1 MKMNFQL
8 LIFLVGAIAIFSTL
22 ALIGSSE
29 AQSSIP
35 SNQLLS
41 DSEVFIF
48 VQVIAENSEGT
59 LVSYLTSDKFTN
71 LNLERLEILL
81 DSEETEDDPIVTIN
95 DQKFQIIQRLL
106 RVPND
111 EYTVVAS
118 TILVHPQNGTLK
130 TVARFA
136 HDGYPVLEGEMVTS
150 GWTFIRP
157 VD

>member
-1 MKMNFQL
+1 MNFQL
-8 LIFLVGAIAIFSTL
+8 LIFLVGAIAIFSTF
-22 ALIGSSE
+22 ALIGTSE
-29 AQSSIP
+29 AQSAIP

-41 DSEVFIF
+41 DSEVFII
-48 VQVIAENSEGT
+48 VQVITENSEGT

-81 DSEETEDDPIVTIN
+81 DSEETDDDPIITIN

>member
-1 MKMNFQL
+1 
-8 LIFLVGAIAIFSTL
+8 
-22 ALIGSSE
+22 
-29 AQSSIP
+29 
-35 SNQLLS
+35 
-41 DSEVFIF
+41 
-48 VQVIAENSEGT
+48 
-59 LVSYLTSDKFTN
+59 
-71 LNLERLEILL
+71 LNLERLEIFL

-95 DQKFQIIQRLL
+95 DQKFQIIQRFF

>member
-1 MKMNFQL
+1 MNFQL
-8 LIFLVGAIAIFSTL
+8 LIFLVGAIAIFSTF
-22 ALIGSSE
+22 ALIGTSG

-41 DSEVFIF
+41 DSEVFII
-48 VQVIAENSEGT
+48 VQVITENSEGT

-81 DSEETEDDPIVTIN
+81 DSEETDDDPIITIN

>member
-1 MKMNFQL
+1 MNFQL
-8 LIFLVGAIAIFSTL
+8 LIFLVGAIAIFSTF
-22 ALIGSSE
+22 ALIGTSK

-41 DSEVFIF
+41 DSEVFII
-48 VQVIAENSEGT
+48 VQVITENSEGT

>member
-1 MKMNFQL
+1 MNFQL
-8 LIFLVGAIAIFSTL
+8 LIFLVGVITIFSTL
-22 ALIGSSE
+22 VLTGSSE
-29 AQSSIP
+29 AQSSLP

-41 DSEVFIF
+41 DSEVFMI
-48 VQVIAENSEGT
+48 VQVITENSEGT

-71 LNLERLEILL
+71 LNLERLEIFL

-95 DQKFQIIQRLL
+95 DQKFQIIQRFF

-136 HDGYPVLEGEMVTS
+136 HDGYPVLEGETVTS